1 MPYRYRILGLVSSL
15 VVVMYLDRLCI
26 SVAGPRIQ
34 SDLHFSTT
42 DWGWVIG
49 AFTLAYAAFEVPSGM
64 LADRI
69 GPRRVI
75 TRIVLWW
82 STFTFATGL
91 AGGLRSMLIVRFL
104 FGAGEAGAFPSTA
117 AVISRW
123 IPAAERGRCNSVI
136 WISSGLGGILTPLLV
151 VPIQQAFGWRA
162 AFFLFGAVGIIWSV
176 FWYAKFRDSPHEVAA
191 VSKQER
197 DAIGY
202 HPQASHVGVSWRH
215 LLRQRNYIL
224 LLCMYHCYCWGGYF
238 YLSWLPTYL
247 QMGRGLT
254 EDAMKIAA
262 SLTSATGMLGTIAGG
277 FLSDA
282 LVRRA
287 GLRAGRCFP
296 AAAGLILSGLLLGTT
311 AFTTNNI
318 FAVAGLCLGLASMNF
333 MLPVTWALCV
343 DLGRKHAGSVTGS
356 MNMAGQIGSFIS
368 SVAFGYLV
376 KWLGNYNDALVPLAA
391 MLVLSGLLYL
401 GINPAKP
408 LFTESEPQ
416 VPSGAAGAELA
427 QMS

>member
-1 MPYRYRILGLVSSL
+1 MPYRYRMLGLVASL
-15 VVVMYLDRLCI
+15 IIVMYLDRLCI
-26 SVAGPRIQ
+26 AVAGPRIQ
-34 SDLHFSTT
+34 ADLKFSTT

-91 AGGLRSMLIVRFL
+91 VTGLRSMLIVRFL

-117 AVISRW
+117 SVISRW
-123 IPAAERGRCNSVI
+123 IPPSERGRSNSII
-136 WISSGLGGILTPLLV
+136 WISSGFGGILTPLLV
-151 VPIQQAFGWRA
+151 VPIQQGFGWRA
-162 AFFLFGAVGIIWSV
+162 AFLLLGLVGIIWSLL
-176 FWYAKFRDSPHEVAA
+176 WYTKFRDSPQEVPAI
-191 VSKQER
+191 SKRER
-197 DAIGY
+197 EAIGY
-202 HPQASHVGVSWRH
+202 TPAVQHIGVPWQH
-215 LLRQRNYIL
+215 LLRQRNYL
-224 LLCMYHCYCWGGYF
+224 LLLGMYHCYCWGGYF

-254 EDAMKIAA
+254 EDAMKFAA
-262 SLTSATGMLGTIAGG
+262 SITSAAGMFGTIGGG

-287 GLRAGRCFP
+287 GLRAGRCLP
-296 AAAGLILSGLLLGTT
+296 AAAGLMLSGLLLG
-311 AFTTNNI
+311 AASFTVDNLV
-318 FAVAGLCLGLASMNF
+318 AVAELCLGLASMNF
-333 MLPVTWALCV
+333 MLPVTWALCL
-343 DLGRKHAGSVTGS
+343 DLGRRHAGSVTGS
-356 MNMAGQIGSFIS
+356 MNMAGQVGSLIS

-376 KWLGNYNDALVPLAA
+376 KWLGSYNQALVPLAV

-401 GINPAKP
+401 GIDPAKP
-408 LFTESEPQ
+408 FFTEPEPRHQ
-416 VPSGAAGAELA
+416 EALVS
-427 QMS
+427 